1 MTKTTQRISLLL
13 TIFFAF
19 LGQMANAQVANYVFS
34 QSAGTYTPITGGTV
48 LGTPG
53 NDDNN
58 FGTFPIGFNFTYN
71 GVVYTQF
78 GVNANGF
85 ITLGSVPTNSYL
97 SLSCLLYTSRC
108 V

>member
-48 LGTPG
+48 LG
-53 NDDNN
+53 
-58 FGTFPIGFNFTYN
+58 FPVMTITTLVLFPLVSILHTMGLFTLN
-71 GVVYTQF
+71 
-78 GVNANGF
+78 
-85 ITLGSVPTNSYL
+85 LG
-97 SLSCLLYTSRC
+97 
-108 V
+108 